1 MMTGNGRYNKE
12 VADKLL
18 AIAVKLDTASAKLD
32 ATAATLAD
40 SIATMNSQQ
49 LVSQTALA
57 EPVFAT
63 IGIHSTPTSNFSPIS
78 SVSEESSIA
87 TLPRNATHEEQKA
100 YAEYMSRNYESG
112 IEDLRAALDLAN
124 RNSFSNGDPM
134 CRNTNHQSRSRL
146 GGKKITKKR
155 TVRRKRTY
163 KKSKRSSYKKSK
175 RSYKGKRSVKR
186 GGVTS
191 DSIDPITFTIS
202 IPYIANRE
210 KPRSFQIVLNSN
222 QTGKDLI
229 NKMNLLLNR
238 GVIYLTKKERDFP
251 RKLVFP
257 DGTPVKY
264 HDRLEFYWSD
274 TLILPLK
281 NEDRLIAAA
290 PVAAAAAAAAPVAR
304 AAAAGPNPR
313 GDDDDDVLDLE
324 PARGDDDDVLDPNPA
339 PPVAV
344 PPPRGA

>member
-1 MMTGNGRYNKE
+1 MMTDNGQYNEE
-12 VADKLL
+12 VANQLL

-49 LVSQTALA
+49 LVSPPQLHLLSPSLRPLA
-57 EPVFAT
+57 
-63 IGIHSTPTSNFSPIS
+63 STPTSNSRPI

-100 YAEYMSRNYESG
+100 HAEYMSRNYESDV
-112 IEDLRAALDLAN
+112 EDLRAALDLAN
-124 RNSFSNGDPM
+124 RNSFSKGDPT
-134 CRNTNHQSRSRL
+134 CRNPNHSRSRF
-146 GGKKITKKR
+146 GGKKITNKTK
-155 TVRRKRTY
+155 KRTY

-175 RSYKGKRSVKR
+175 RSYKKSKRSVKR

-191 DSIDPITFTIS
+191 DQTYPVTFTIS
-202 IPYIANRE
+202 IPYKPNE
-210 KPRSFQIVLNSN
+210 EEPRSFQIVLHSN

-229 NKMNLLLNR
+229 DEMNRLLNR
-238 GVIYLTKKERDFP
+238 GVIRLTKKERDFP

-304 AAAAGPNPR
+304 AAAAGPNP
-313 GDDDDDVLDLE
+313 DP
-324 PARGDDDDVLDPNPA
+324 PARGGEDDVLDPNPEPA
-339 PPVAV
+339 N
-344 PPPRGA
+344 G

>member
-12 VADKLL
+12 VANALL

-40 SIATMNSQQ
+40 SIATMNSRQ

-112 IEDLRAALDLAN
+112 IEDLRAALGLAN

-146 GGKKITKKR
+146 GGKKITNKTK
-155 TVRRKRTY
+155 KRTY
-163 KKSKRSSYKKSK
+163 KKSKKSYKKSK

-191 DSIDPITFTIS
+191 VPTYPVTVTIS
-202 IPYIANRE
+202 IPHTPNIE
-210 KPRSFQIVLNSN
+210 KPRSFQIVLKSN
-222 QTGKDLI
+222 QTGRDLI
-229 NKMNLLLNR
+229 NEMNRLLDE
-238 GVIYLTKKERDFP
+238 GVIYLTKKEREFP

-257 DGTPVKY
+257 DGRPVNY
-264 HDRLEFYWSD
+264 EDRLCNYWIHT
-274 TLILPLK
+274 TLILPLR
-281 NEDRLIAAA
+281 NDDSLIAAA
-290 PVAAAAAAAAPVAR
+290 PVGR